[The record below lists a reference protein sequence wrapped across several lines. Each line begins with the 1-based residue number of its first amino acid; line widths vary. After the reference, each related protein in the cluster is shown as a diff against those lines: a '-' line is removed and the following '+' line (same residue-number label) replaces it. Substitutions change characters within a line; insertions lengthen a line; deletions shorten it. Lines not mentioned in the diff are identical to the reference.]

1 MNDLNDLIPIFGMMT
16 GIVMMTAL
24 GVTIVKVMNGPVGKA
39 LAKRMGHSGEG
50 DEPSPEIEAVL
61 ERVEVLEH
69 RLFETEERLEF
80 TERLLSDPARRGEG
94 T

>member
-1 MNDLNDLIPIFGMMT
+1 MIDLIPIFGMMT
-16 GIVMMTAL
+16 GIVVMTVL

-39 LAKRMGHSGEG
+39 LARRMGHGTDGE
-50 DEPSPEIEAVL
+50 DPFAETEVL
-61 ERVEVLEH
+61 QERLDALEH
-69 RLFETEERLEF
+69 RLLETEERLEF